1 MLILINLSIL
11 SLKICKKIA
20 WYAFLFDGIFGKVRL
35 QSGWVYTNMAGSMP
49 NGIPERI
56 KAIRVALKLSQRAF
70 AKRVFVSQGYFAEI
84 EVGKRD
90 ISERIIQLIAT
101 QYKVNKEWLKTGIGD
116 MFSASKTEIKLEYL
130 SGVFAELD
138 ELLQDY
144 LIKQADELLIIQ
156 KKKIK

>member
-1 MLILINLSIL
+1 MSIL
-11 SLKICKKIA
+11 SLKIRKKIA
-20 WYAFLFDGIFGKVRL
+20 WYAFLLMEFLVKYI
-35 QSGWVYTNMAGSMP
+35 NMAGSMP

-56 KAIRVALKLSQRAF
+56 KAIRAALKLSQRAF

-90 ISERIIQLIAT
+90 INERIIQLIAT
-101 QYKVNKEWLKTGIGD
+101 QYKVNKEWLKTGKGG

-130 SGVFAELD
+130 SGIFAELD

-156 KKKIK
+156 KEKMSPRGENSPV

>member
-1 MLILINLSIL
+1 
-11 SLKICKKIA
+11 
-20 WYAFLFDGIFGKVRL
+20 
-35 QSGWVYTNMAGSMP
+35 MAGSMP

-70 AKRVFVSQGYFAEI
+70 AKGVFVSQGYFADI

-90 ISERIIQLIAT
+90 ISERIIQLITT
-101 QYKVNKEWLKTGIGD
+101 QYKVNKEWLKTGKGD

-130 SGVFAELD
+130 AGIFAELD